1 VLYADHALL
10 HALLKQTTRRGA
22 GDISA
27 PRHFVTPVGRFLRG
41 TEACADSG
49 IPLGGAHYLR
59 RRGSQERY
67 GQRCTDAPGA
77 ILQAWEKQ
85 WPYISIPTVLA
96 AKRPTAFNTLHSP
109 SADDTARRH
118 LPL

>member
-10 HALLKQTTRRGA
+10 HVLLKQITRRWA
-22 GDISA
+22 GDIPA
-27 PRHFVTPVGRFLRG
+27 PVLRNPVGRFLRG
-41 TEACADSG
+41 TETCADSG

-77 ILQAWEKQ
+77 ILQAGSGRAYTTPRRAEYRAPRPNTGSTWA
-85 WPYISIPTVLA
+85 VLT
-96 AKRPTAFNTLHSP
+96 RPPA
-109 SADDTARRH
+109 
-118 LPL
+118 